1 MCLKQASLEPF
12 RAYQLQVVANC
23 AAMAGRLVAKGY
35 SLVSGGTDNHL
46 VLLDLRPKVIPLPP
60 PHPAYSAWMTGL
72 LTAGLGGGVGLGG
85 GRGAGGE
92 SVGSGVDHAE

>member
-60 PHPAYSAWMTGL
+60 PPCL
-72 LTAGLGGGVGLGG
+72 LCLDDWITDGRFGGWRGV
-85 GRGAGGE
+85 RGWTWRGWRKCWIWRR
-92 SVGSGVDHAE
+92 SR